1 MQKKL
6 IALAVAGL
14 VAAPAFAATSN
25 VDVYGQLDFSVNYVN
40 GDVTGACPTNCD
52 DSDMVTGKSNASRIG
67 FKGSE
72 DLGGG
77 MKALWQV
84 ETEFLSG
91 SNNNTATYGSLR
103 NTFVGLGGG
112 FGTVLMGRHDT
123 PYKLATGKLDIFADS
138 IGDYN
143 AIIGAEDGVF
153 GSSVFDLRVDQT
165 VAYITPT
172 FSGFHGAIAYVSLKT
187 NEPAAAD
194 KDQDAWSVMG
204 MYDNSPLFASVAYE
218 VHNGMVA
225 AGTTV
230 DADAWKVGLGYT
242 FGNAKI
248 GAIYESQSEGGA
260 AATATDHSAWWLGG
274 QYTMGNI
281 VLKGAY
287 GNRDDSDVAG
297 ADDGG
302 EMWALGVDYNL
313 SKRTKAYII
322 YASTDN
328 DTAGNTVLFGTDATN
343 NGTGFT
349 AGNSASIWSVGV
361 RHSF

>member
-25 VDVYGQLDFSVNYVN
+25 VDVYGQIDFSVNWVN
-40 GDVTGACPTNCD
+40 SDVPTSID
-52 DSDMVTGKSNASRIG
+52 DTDMVTGKSNASRIG

-72 DLGGG
+72 DLGSG

-112 FGTVLMGRHDT
+112 FGTVLAGRHDT
-123 PYKLATGKLDIFADS
+123 PYKLATGKLDMFADS
-138 IGDYN
+138 VGDYN

-153 GSSVFDLRVDQT
+153 GSSQFDLRVDQT

-172 FSGFHGAIAYVSLKT
+172 FSGFHAAVAYVSLKA
-187 NEPAAAD
+187 EEAAAINEN
-194 KDQDAWSVMG
+194 QTAWSMMG
-204 MYDNSPLFASVAYE
+204 MYENGPLFASLAYE
-218 VHNGMVA
+218 KHNGMVA
-225 AGTTV
+225 AAATT
-230 DADAWKVGLGYT
+230 DADAWKIGLGYT

-248 GAIYESQSEGGA
+248 AAIYESQEEGGA
-260 AATATDHSAWWLGG
+260 AATVTDHDAWWLGG
-274 QYTMGNI
+274 QYAMGNI
-281 VLKGAY
+281 VLKAAY
-287 GNRDDSDVAG
+287 GQRDDSDVAG
-297 ADDGG
+297 AADGG
-302 EMWALGVDYNL
+302 EMWALGADYNL
-313 SKRTKAYII
+313 SKRTKAYIA
-322 YASTDN
+322 YAKTDN
-328 DTAGNTVLFGTDATN
+328 DAAGNTVLFGTDATT
-343 NGTGFT
+343 NGTGGL
-349 AGNSASIWSVGV
+349 AGNSASIISLGV

>member
-25 VDVYGQLDFSVNYVN
+25 VDVYGQMDFSVNYANSDAPAAV
-40 GDVTGACPTNCD
+40 D
-52 DSDMVTGKSNASRIG
+52 DTDMVTGKSNASRIG

-77 MKALWQV
+77 MKALWQI

-138 IGDYN
+138 VGDYN
-143 AIIGAEDGVF
+143 AIIGAEDGSF
-153 GSSVFDLRVDQT
+153 GSSLFDLRVDQT

-172 FSGFHGAIAYVSLKT
+172 FSGFHGAIAYVSLKN
-187 NEPAAAD
+187 NETLATD
-194 KDQDAWSVMG
+194 EDQSAWSVMG
-204 MYDNSPLFASVAYE
+204 MYDNGPLFASLAYE
-218 VHNGMVA
+218 KHNGMVA
-225 AGTTV
+225 AAAPV
-230 DADAWKVGLGYT
+230 DADAWKIGLGYT

-248 GAIYESQSEGGA
+248 GAIYESKDEGGA
-260 AATATDHSAWWLGG
+260 AATVTDHKAWWLGG

-281 VLKGAY
+281 ALKAAY

-297 ADDGG
+297 AADGG
-302 EMWALGVDYNL
+302 EMWALGVDYMM
-313 SKRTKAYII
+313 SKRTKAYIA
-322 YASTDN
+322 YAKTDN
-328 DTAGNTVLFGTDATN
+328 DAAGNTVLFGTDATV
-343 NGTGFT
+343 NGTGGV
-349 AGNSASIWSVGV
+349 AGNSASIISVGV